1 MKDSFENLP
10 SRLTTHGGGGGT
22 MSGFTGSSDTM
33 QMGPQWSMKRA
44 TIFIVVVAASCWAGV
59 VVAIVALA

>member
-10 SRLTTHGGGGGT
+10 SRLITHGEGGGT
-22 MSGFTGSSDTM
+22 MAGFTGSSDKM
-33 QMGPQWSMKRA
+33 QVGPLWSMKRA
-44 TIFIVVVAASCWAGV
+44 TIFIVAVAASCWAGV